1 MQRAM
6 QRIEENTNRTENFY
20 QLAMLN
26 FWGGALVA
34 ASFLCLFVGHWIDV
48 QLGTPP
54 LFMIGMLVLVV
65 FLVVGRLYREATK
78 IARTMAPM
86 RKRPV

>member
-1 MQRAM
+1 M
-6 QRIEENTNRTENFY
+6 QRIEQNTNRTENFY

-26 FWGGALVA
+26 LWGAALVV
-34 ASFLCLFVGHWIDV
+34 ASFLCLYVGHWIDV

-65 FLVVGRLYREATK
+65 FLVIGRLYREATK

-86 RKRPV
+86 RKRHV